1 LLRLWVAKM
10 KWITWEKLCN
20 IIFTY
25 SFIDA
30 LQLNASVVSGSNTF
44 SLSSGERFILRE
56 LMAKPSL
63 SRTISTPITFMEK
76 SRSRTYKKKNKN
88 KKKSI
93 IQSTSQHLTLLID
106 KFLTYKFPGNNN
118 FIRFKVFDKITR

>member
-1 LLRLWVAKM
+1 
-10 KWITWEKLCN
+10 
-20 IIFTY
+20 
-25 SFIDA
+25 
-30 LQLNASVVSGSNTF
+30 
-44 SLSSGERFILRE
+44 
-56 LMAKPSL
+56 
-63 SRTISTPITFMEK
+63 MEK